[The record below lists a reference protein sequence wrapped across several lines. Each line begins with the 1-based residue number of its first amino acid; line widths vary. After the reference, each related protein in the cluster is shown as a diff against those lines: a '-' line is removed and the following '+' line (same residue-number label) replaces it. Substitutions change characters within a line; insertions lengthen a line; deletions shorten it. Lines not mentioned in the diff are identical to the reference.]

1 MYNTGLKRFE
11 PTDVNNDTSDS
22 GIKVRRKT
30 NRVWKA
36 SRYNIYDEEKFS
48 YIANTLTGSC
58 ILVTKEEIF
67 RVKREILSEFSEDE
81 LIILEENGVIVDSE
95 LDEVQLLRNAYNF
108 CKYTSK
114 KATITIVPSL
124 ACNFDC
130 VYCYENKTNDCMSEG
145 IQEQVLTFIQSL
157 LEDHHISELN
167 VCWYGGEPLLHM
179 DIIKK
184 LSIKLVAFCN
194 KKRLDYYASIITNG
208 YLVDHEI
215 VDVFKYCSIKT
226 AQITIDGTKKAH
238 DRRKLINGE
247 ETYEKVKNAIFLLA
261 ENDISVAVRVN
272 LDKSNVH
279 EYKNVYDVFA
289 GKAKIKCYPAVV
301 TVEESQSLF
310 QRSLCY
316 AHTEFEELYDTILK
330 DIHEGGRREAGLDI
344 QKGIT
349 NCSAEHMY
357 SYVIAPDG
365 YLYKCLNDISDSGYA
380 VGHVS
385 EELFGPVVTAKYL
398 GRDPFT
404 EEECEKCPYIP
415 VCYGGCVYEYQKH
428 NTHACKAVKFMYKEY
443 CQKETRRWEN
453 EGDCQKEE

>member
-81 LIILEENGVIVDSE
+81 LIILEENGIIVDSE

-167 VCWYGGEPLLHM
+167 VCWYGGEPLLHV

-194 KKRLDYYASIITNG
+194 KKRLDYHASIITNG
-208 YLVDHEI
+208 YLVDYEI
-215 VDVFKYCSIKT
+215 VDVFKHCFIKT

-238 DRRKLINGE
+238 DSRRKLINGE

-289 GKAKIKCYPAVV
+289 GKAKIKCYPAV
-301 TVEESQSLF
+301 E
-310 QRSLCY
+310 
-316 AHTEFEELYDTILK
+316 
-330 DIHEGGRREAGLDI
+330 
-344 QKGIT
+344 
-349 NCSAEHMY
+349 
-357 SYVIAPDG
+357 
-365 YLYKCLNDISDSGYA
+365 
-380 VGHVS
+380 HVS
-385 EELFGPVVTAKYL
+385 EELFGTVVTAKYL